1 MMMLAMTRSI
11 KPEAGVALCAAFCA
25 LLVIGC
31 GDDPTGPT
39 SNDAIPAGGVLTIV
53 DGTSAAFSQPAPTLG
68 AEDLERHAEGDA
80 AFEATFVTAPA
91 PRFGGLG
98 PVFNNTSCTA
108 CHTGDGRG
116 RAVTDGALGGRVT
129 GTTLFRIS
137 MPGTSPFEAPL
148 PVPGFGRQ
156 LQDRAVLGVAG
167 EARVDVVYTE
177 RTERLADGI
186 EVRLRVPTYNVS
198 GAYTAF
204 PSAALISPR
213 TAPPVFG
220 LGLLEAVSE
229 ADVLARA
236 DENDADGDG
245 ISGRPNYAIDP
256 RTGARKLGR
265 FGWKASAVDLIA
277 QTAGAYNEDMGIT
290 SALLR
295 TESCHDQ
302 QQETAA
308 QNGGP
313 EVDSATVEAVAHY
326 MRTLGVPA
334 RREANDERV
343 RRGRGLF
350 VEARCAGC
358 HTPEMRAGASPLA
371 LLSGQ
376 RFAPYTDLL
385 LHDMGPELA
394 DNRPDFAATGTEWRT
409 APLWGIGLTRVVSGH
424 TEFLHDGRAR
434 SMLEAIMWHGGE
446 AARARELVRA
456 MSAGDRGALLVFLAS
471 L

>member
-1 MMMLAMTRSI
+1 MSGSI
-11 KPEAGVALCAAFCA
+11 RPEARFGLLLCTVLCA

-31 GDDPTGPT
+31 GEDPTGPA
-39 SNDAIPAGGVLTIV
+39 SSEAIPAGGPLTIN
-53 DGTSAAFSQPAPTLG
+53 DGTSAAFSRPAPVLG
-68 AEDLERHAEGDA
+68 VEDLDRHAEGDA

-98 PVFNNTSCTA
+98 PVFNNTSCVA
-108 CHTGDGRG
+108 CHVGDGRG
-116 RAVTDGALGGRVT
+116 RALAAGASGGRVT

-137 MPGTSPFEAPL
+137 MPGGSPFEAPR

-167 EARVDVVYTE
+167 EARVDVAYTE
-177 RTERLADGI
+177 RAERLADGT
-186 EVRLRVPTYNVS
+186 EVRLRVPTYSAS
-198 GAYTAF
+198 GAYAAF
-204 PSAALISPR
+204 PGDALISPR

-256 RTGARKLGR
+256 RTGARSLGR

-290 SALLR
+290 SALLPA
-295 TESCHDQ
+295 ESCHGQ

-308 QNGGP
+308 QGGDP
-313 EVDSATVEAVAHY
+313 EVDAATVEAVAHY

-334 RREANDERV
+334 RRDAGDERV
-343 RRGRGLF
+343 RRGERLF
-350 VEARCAGC
+350 AEAQCAAC
-358 HTPEMRAGASPLA
+358 HTPAMRAGASPLA

-394 DNRPDFAATGTEWRT
+394 DNRPDFAATGAEWRT
-409 APLWGIGLTRVVSGH
+409 PPLWGIGLTGVVSGH

-446 AARARELVRA
+446 ATRARELVRA
-456 MSAGDRGALLVFLAS
+456 LSAADRGALLAFLAS